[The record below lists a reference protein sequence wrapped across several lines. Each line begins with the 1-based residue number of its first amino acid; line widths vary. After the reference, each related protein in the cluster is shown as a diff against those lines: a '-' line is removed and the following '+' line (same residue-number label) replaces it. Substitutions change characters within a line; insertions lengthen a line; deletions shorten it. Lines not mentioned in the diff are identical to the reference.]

1 MESVPYV
8 RVQNDEVRNIQSQ
21 LLSSLVSHTKPVFP
35 YVFHINAPKQCQ
47 DKSV

>member
-8 RVQNDEVRNIQSQ
+8 HVQNDEVRNIQSQ
-21 LLSSLVSHTKPVFP
+21 LLSSLVSHPKPVFP
-35 YVFHINAPKQCQ
+35 YVLHISAKKQWQ